1 MSGAPDTTNP
11 SVGLTSEE
19 AARRLDR
26 DGPNVLPDAGRRGG
40 LATVG
45 RVVGEPM
52 LLVLLAAGVVN
63 FVVNDPL
70 DGAMLLSTAVLVT
83 VVSLVQH
90 GRAERSLD
98 RLRAM
103 ASPPA
108 TVVRDGRRTVVP
120 SPEVVVGDVVVV
132 SEGCRVAADG
142 TVVSSAGLVIDEAIL
157 TGESV
162 PVEKSVGSGEAD
174 RVHAGTLV
182 VRGSGSI
189 LVTACGARTAVGRIG
204 AALVSV
210 AQPEFAIRRDVR
222 RVVRWMG
229 AVAVLV
235 AAAVGGAIAVTR
247 DDVLQG
253 SMAGLAVAMSMI
265 PEELPVVLAV
275 FLALGAW
282 RMAKARVIVREP
294 GAIESLGA
302 VTVLCAD
309 KTGTMTMNDMTV
321 ADVVVG
327 DRAVP
332 LCRARHPSQ
341 PQAAE
346 VLAIA
351 LLATPPES
359 RDPMDLAVVR
369 AATPVR
375 HDRPLT
381 SLIRDYPLGDP
392 LRVMGRAWRTDEER
406 AILACKGAP
415 EDVAVLCRLEGRS
428 LAEFMSATSARAS
441 AGERVIAVA
450 MADCDG
456 AAPPDLLDAPWR
468 LVGAL
473 ALSDPTR
480 PSAATSVA
488 ALREAGVRTI
498 MVTGDHPATAAA
510 VAAEVGI
517 GAGVATGE
525 EVGELDDAD
534 LVELLRR
541 TDVFARISP
550 EQKMR
555 LVAALQAD
563 GEVVAMTGD
572 GVNDA
577 PALRA
582 ADVGI
587 AFGSR
592 GSDVA
597 REAADLVLTGDDLG
611 AIADGAHLGRE
622 IYLNLRRAAT
632 FIAAVHVPIAGVAF
646 LPAMSP
652 AWPIV
657 LMPVQVALLELVID
671 PACTVVF
678 EADRSSKEAVRRAPR
693 RAGDSLVS
701 RGVIGTA
708 LLQGASVLA
717 AAAGLY
723 AVLAVSGRPAE
734 EVRTAIFVVLVT
746 ADLGLI
752 AVNRGGAVGRRGAQ
766 NVAYRILVSAVVLAT
781 AAALWIAPVRDALG
795 FGQVGALDLAGC
807 AVLGTC
813 SAWLGSLLSR
823 VLRPTP

>member
-1 MSGAPDTTNP
+1 MGGARDTTNP

-26 DGPNVLPDAGRRGG
+26 DGPNVLPDVRRRGA
-40 LATVG
+40 LASVG

-52 LLVLLAAGVVN
+52 LLVLLAAGAVN

-83 VVSLVQH
+83 VVSLVQQ
-90 GRAERSLD
+90 GRAERSLE
-98 RLRAM
+98 RLRAL

-108 TVVRDGRRTVVP
+108 TVVRDGRRIVVP
-120 SPEVVVGDVVVV
+120 SREVVVGDVVVL

-142 TVVSSAGLVIDEAIL
+142 TVVSSAGLVVDEAIL

-162 PVEKSVGSGEAD
+162 PVEKSVGSSGAD
-174 RVHAGTLV
+174 PAHAGTLV

-189 LVTACGARTAVGRIG
+189 LVTACGGQTAVGRIG

-210 AQPEFAIRRDVR
+210 SPREYAIRRDVR

-229 AVAVLV
+229 LVAVAV
-235 AAAVGGAIAVTR
+235 ASAVGGAIAVTR
-247 DDVLQG
+247 GDVLQG

-265 PEELPVVLAV
+265 PEELPVVLTV

-294 GAIESLGA
+294 SAIESLGA

-309 KTGTMTMNDMTV
+309 KTGTMTMNDMAV
-321 ADVVVG
+321 AHVVVG
-327 DRAVP
+327 DRALP
-332 LCRARHPSQ
+332 LCRALHPSQ
-341 PQAAE
+341 PRAAE

-351 LLATPPES
+351 LLATPPDS
-359 RDPMDLAVVR
+359 RDPMDLAVVH
-369 AATPVR
+369 AAVPVA
-375 HDRPLT
+375 DGVPVT
-381 SLIRDYPLGDP
+381 SVVRDYPLGDP
-392 LRVMGRAWRTDEER
+392 LRVMGRAWRTDGER
-406 AILACKGAP
+406 TILACKGAP
-415 EDVAVLCRLEGRS
+415 EDVALLCRLEGRC
-428 LAEFMSATSARAS
+428 LTEFMTATAARAS

-450 MADCDG
+450 RADCDG

-468 LVGAL
+468 LVGAVG
-473 ALSDPTR
+473 LSDPTR
-480 PSAATSVA
+480 PSASTSVA
-488 ALREAGVRTI
+488 ALRAAGVRTI

-510 VAAEVGI
+510 VAAEVGLRT
-517 GAGVATGE
+517 GVATGAD
-525 EVGELDDAD
+525 VGVLDDAG
-534 LVELLRR
+534 LVELLRHS
-541 TDVFARISP
+541 DVFARISP

-632 FIAAVHVPIAGVAF
+632 FIAAVHVPIAGVAL

-657 LMPVQVALLELVID
+657 LLPVQVALLELVID

-678 EADRSSKEAVRRAPR
+678 EADRSSKEALRRAPR

-723 AVLAVSGRPAE
+723 AVMAVSGRPAE
-734 EVRTAIFVVLVT
+734 EVRTAIFVVLVA

-752 AVNRGGAVGRRGAQ
+752 AVNRGGAVCRRGAR
-766 NVAYRILVSAVVLAT
+766 NVALRILVSAVVLAT

-795 FGQVGALDLAGC
+795 FGSVGARDIAVF

-813 SAWLGSLLSR
+813 SAWLGRLLSR
-823 VLRPTP
+823 AVRPAA

>member
-1 MSGAPDTTNP
+1 
-11 SVGLTSEE
+11 
-19 AARRLDR
+19 
-26 DGPNVLPDAGRRGG
+26 
-40 LATVG
+40 
-45 RVVGEPM
+45 
-52 LLVLLAAGVVN
+52 
-63 FVVNDPL
+63 
-70 DGAMLLSTAVLVT
+70 
-83 VVSLVQH
+83 
-90 GRAERSLD
+90 
-98 RLRAM
+98 
-103 ASPPA
+103 
-108 TVVRDGRRTVVP
+108 
-120 SPEVVVGDVVVV
+120 
-132 SEGCRVAADG
+132 
-142 TVVSSAGLVIDEAIL
+142 
-157 TGESV
+157 
-162 PVEKSVGSGEAD
+162 
-174 RVHAGTLV
+174 
-182 VRGSGSI
+182 
-189 LVTACGARTAVGRIG
+189 
-204 AALVSV
+204 
-210 AQPEFAIRRDVR
+210 
-222 RVVRWMG
+222 
-229 AVAVLV
+229 
-235 AAAVGGAIAVTR
+235 
-247 DDVLQG
+247 
-253 SMAGLAVAMSMI
+253 
-265 PEELPVVLAV
+265 
-275 FLALGAW
+275 
-282 RMAKARVIVREP
+282 
-294 GAIESLGA
+294 
-302 VTVLCAD
+302 
-309 KTGTMTMNDMTV
+309 
-321 ADVVVG
+321 
-327 DRAVP
+327 
-332 LCRARHPSQ
+332 
-341 PQAAE
+341 
-346 VLAIA
+346 
-351 LLATPPES
+351 
-359 RDPMDLAVVR
+359 
-369 AATPVR
+369 
-375 HDRPLT
+375 
-381 SLIRDYPLGDP
+381 
-392 LRVMGRAWRTDEER
+392 
-406 AILACKGAP
+406 
-415 EDVAVLCRLEGRS
+415 
-428 LAEFMSATSARAS
+428 
-441 AGERVIAVA
+441 
-450 MADCDG
+450 
-456 AAPPDLLDAPWR
+456 
-468 LVGAL
+468 
-473 ALSDPTR
+473 
-480 PSAATSVA
+480 
-488 ALREAGVRTI
+488 

-517 GAGVATGE
+517 GAGIATGE

-555 LVAALQAD
+555 LVAAMQAD